1 MSRLSYRL
9 KKFAMAISRRD
20 RSESD
25 ILYRRFSLSI
35 QAYRFQVLETPKIIR
50 HPTDATAA
58 LTLRPPKLLDF
69 TSKTADRRYRCA
81 LQAVSG
87 GEIAMRT
94 MKRTPKIIYFQPPK
108 RKRGPKSVHTTLNG
122 HEHGRFECGS

>member
-1 MSRLSYRL
+1 
-9 KKFAMAISRRD
+9 
-20 RSESD
+20 
-25 ILYRRFSLSI
+25 
-35 QAYRFQVLETPKIIR
+35 

-94 MKRTPKIIYFQPPK
+94 MKRTPRNHLFPTAETKKRSKERSYNPK
-108 RKRGPKSVHTTLNG
+108 WS
-122 HEHGRFECGS
+122 